1 MGILH
6 VMKLGGKCS
15 INSLNILTLMRCSRY
30 VCWDCMFSPE
40 TARENSRQIGGS
52 RCRFADNDVRCKIH
66 TKLVKRKPICSYSF
80 SLSPSLSVS
89 VSLSACPRRCCRR
102 AVNCPRPVPAAS
114 PHVDGRLS
122 VTFWPASYVS
132 SSVLRQSSLLF
143 PLFPSP
149 SPRLHPAKRGDAR
162 AR

>member
-6 VMKLGGKCS
+6 AMKLGGKCS

-52 RCRFADNDVRCKIH
+52 RCRFADNDVRCKY
-66 TKLVKRKPICSYSF
+66 TQTRQKKTNLFLLV
-80 SLSPSLSVS
+80 LSLSVS

-122 VTFWPASYVS
+122 ATFWPASCVS
-132 SSVLRQSSLLF
+132 SSVLRQSRLLF